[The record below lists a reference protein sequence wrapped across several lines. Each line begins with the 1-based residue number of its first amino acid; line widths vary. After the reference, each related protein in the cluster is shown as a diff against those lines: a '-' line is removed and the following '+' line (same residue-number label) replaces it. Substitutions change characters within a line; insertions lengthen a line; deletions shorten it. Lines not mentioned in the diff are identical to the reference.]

1 MITKKIQITFCLLSK
16 FVWFIAFAQL
26 LQCVKTSK
34 SAIEIKTTVIFKIIT
49 YVQLLQYEST

>member
-1 MITKKIQITFCLLSK
+1 MLMMITKKYKLSK